1 MKMDG
6 LSCGYAL
13 KVIAEMESKHK
24 ILLLIDGVINL
35 VLGIL
40 LLLFPAGIVELLG
53 LPHTNTNFYP
63 GILGAVLFGIGF
75 ALLIE
80 RYGAT
85 KNIRGLGLGGAI
97 AINLCGAGVLF
108 VWLLVAPFDIPIRGN
123 IILWSIAIIV
133 LIVGLAEIIAKA
145 WRY

>member
-1 MKMDG
+1 MK
-6 LSCGYAL
+6 
-13 KVIAEMESKHK
+13 SKHK
-24 ILLLIDGVINL
+24 TLLLIDGVINL
-35 VLGIL
+35 ALGVL
-40 LLLFPAGIVELLG
+40 LLLFPAGIVALLG
-53 LPHTNTNFYP
+53 LPYTNTNFYP
-63 GILGAVLFGIGF
+63 SILGAVLFGIGI

-97 AINLCGAGVLF
+97 AINLCGAGVLLI
-108 VWLLVAPFDIPIRGN
+108 WLLISPFDIPLRGD

-133 LIVGLAEIIAKA
+133 LIVGFAEIILKT